1 MRFTSIVGAVLMV
14 CMSLLSQNTVTIPA
28 SSDCGLYETT
38 DGSLSNGIGSS
49 LFLGK
54 LGPLGGEKKR
64 RVLLKFDLTG
74 KIPSGAV
81 VESAKVVIHV
91 TKVKSDVMH
100 PATLSHVSAD
110 WGEGTSNG
118 GQTGNGAAATTG
130 DATWIHRVFNSVNW
144 TTPGGD
150 FSASASSAV
159 QIGPIGVYTFNS
171 TTDMV
176 NDVQGWLGNASTN
189 FGWILIGNESVPQSM
204 KVFSSHEDTV
214 AGNRPVLIVKYSV
227 PNMVMQRRS
236 QPDEFF
242 LHQNYPNPFNPVT
255 AIRYSIPASGHVSLK
270 VFDILGNKI
279 SSLVDEVKGVGT
291 FTQEWNAA
299 GVPSGLY
306 FYRLTSG
313 NLVSTKKMLLLK

>member
-1 MRFTSIVGAVLMV
+1 MRFNLILGAVLTV
-14 CMSLLSQNTVTIPA
+14 CMTSQSQNTATITA

-38 DGSLSNGIGSS
+38 DGSLSNGIGPN

-54 LGPLGGEKKR
+54 LGPTGGEKKR

-74 KIPSGAV
+74 HIPSGAA

-91 TKVKSDVMH
+91 TKVKSEVQH

-118 GQTGNGAAATTG
+118 GENGAGVASTTG
-130 DATWIHRVFNSVNW
+130 DATWIHSFFNSINW

-150 FSASASSAV
+150 FSATASSTV

-171 TTDMV
+171 TAAMV
-176 NDVQGWLGNASTN
+176 SDVQDWLGNASSN
-189 FGWILIGNESVPQSM
+189 FGWIVIGNEAVAQSM
-204 KVFSSHEDTV
+204 KVFSSREDTV
-214 AGNRPVLIVKYSV
+214 ADKRPVLIVKYSG
-227 PNMVMQRRS
+227 PNNITQQGS
-236 QPDEFF
+236 KPNEFF
-242 LHQNYPNPFNPVT
+242 LHQNYPNPFNPATV
-255 AIRYSIPASGHVSLK
+255 IRYSIPASGHVSLK
-270 VFDILGNKI
+270 VFDILGNEI
-279 SSLVDEVKGVGT
+279 ATLVDEVKNAGT

-313 NLVSTKKMLLLK
+313 NLVSTKKMLLVK